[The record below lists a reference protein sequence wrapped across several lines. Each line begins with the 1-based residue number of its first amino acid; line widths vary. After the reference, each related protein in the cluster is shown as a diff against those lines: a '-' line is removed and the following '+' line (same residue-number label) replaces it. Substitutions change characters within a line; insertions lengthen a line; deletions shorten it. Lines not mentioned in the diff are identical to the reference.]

1 MSINYNA
8 IIGHKHKV
16 TLPSVSAGLGS
27 MYIPKN
33 PTTSI
38 HTRRITK
45 VGETSSITSMIDDSG
60 DRICEAIM
68 TYSRGVN
75 PMVSVS
81 YGNQGN
87 GIMSGN
93 ITQNSSK
100 PMSYMPYR
108 IMKDGDFRPPVYT
121 QSDLLP
127 LSRLP
132 RTTTS
137 SFTQPGFADYTKK
150 LMYPQ
155 SCDKTAGVKNEMI
168 QGCVRPTA
176 TYNLHQGAIEPFEV
190 KYVIQNPIQVSANS
204 GIRTMDGTTQY
215 VLKPHSNIEDNP
227 IQVSV
232 NSGIRTMDGT
242 TQYVLKPH
250 SNIEDNPIQ
259 VSANSGIR
267 TMDGTTQYVSKPR
280 ANIEDN
286 PLYINAYTNKSLQ
299 KHVQENYVS
308 LDAKNYTQDTRH
320 SNIKSNMSQN
330 IQITKIEDLIDFSM
344 PIKDITPISCKTIKT
359 GYEKNEYI
367 HNDPELVRKIP
378 QGQIYTNTK
387 NDNYVRPEP
396 SYQSIQKRN
405 TPLTSMKLNIET
417 FERNPTNSII
427 NTDYNLKP
435 TLSIGGFDSKGTK
448 PILHRPDMIN
458 QHESDKDQMRKRVF
472 DMQMGRTNTP
482 IATFS

>member
-215 VLKPHSNIEDNP
+215 V
-227 IQVSV
+227 
-232 NSGIRTMDGT
+232 
-242 TQYVLKPH
+242 
-250 SNIEDNPIQ
+250 
-259 VSANSGIR
+259 
-267 TMDGTTQYVSKPR
+267 SKPR

-427 NTDYNLKP
+427 NTYYNLKP

>member
-190 KYVIQNPIQVSANS
+190 KYVIQ
-204 GIRTMDGTTQY
+204 
-215 VLKPHSNIEDNP
+215 
-227 IQVSV
+227 
-232 NSGIRTMDGT
+232 
-242 TQYVLKPH
+242 
-250 SNIEDNPIQ
+250 NPIQ